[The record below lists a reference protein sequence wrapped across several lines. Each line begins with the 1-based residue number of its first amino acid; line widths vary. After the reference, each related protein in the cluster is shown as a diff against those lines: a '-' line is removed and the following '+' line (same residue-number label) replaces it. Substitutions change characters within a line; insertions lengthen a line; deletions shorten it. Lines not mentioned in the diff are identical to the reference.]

1 MYSITA
7 APATVSHLVRIDGYS
22 RTKNLRRGRF
32 IEAMNFTVGGHRWFI
47 RFYPNGH
54 GPRDVGV
61 VSVYVGIAG
70 AYRRGGGDAK
80 PVIAD
85 ARFSLV
91 DRDGRPAPPSFVQG
105 MPAVDFSGND
115 FGMNIKRAELET
127 SGFLKDDGFLVRC
140 ELGFVNSAG
149 DGDGRRGVQIK
160 EGIKV
165 PPPNLH
171 RHLADLLWKNQ
182 SSGDVFIEVQ
192 GKTFTAHRWM
202 LAARSPVMA
211 AELSSSDSDDA
222 ADTDADATKN
232 TMMTLRVDDDMDAET
247 FRALLHF
254 IYTDALP
261 PPPQPRARD
270 TKAKEDEAAAAEAAR
285 RLHAAAARY
294 GMERL
299 QLMCED
305 ALCRSLSVLT
315 VASTLVFA
323 EKHGCRVLK
332 AACLDFLS
340 CKRKLRQVTR
350 LDDDFR
356 LLTTTCPSVIKEL
369 FAQVLK

>member
-1 MYSITA
+1 
-7 APATVSHLVRIDGYS
+7 
-22 RTKNLRRGRF
+22 
-32 IEAMNFTVGGHRWFI
+32 
-47 RFYPNGH
+47 
-54 GPRDVGV
+54 
-61 VSVYVGIAG
+61 
-70 AYRRGGGDAK
+70 
-80 PVIAD
+80 
-85 ARFSLV
+85 
-91 DRDGRPAPPSFVQG
+91 

-115 FGMNIKRAELET
+115 FGMNIKRAELEA

-149 DGDGRRGVQIK
+149 DGGRGIQIK
-160 EGIKV
+160 EGVKV

-182 SSGDVFIEVQ
+182 SSGDVFIEVK

-211 AELSSSDSDDA
+211 AELSSSD
-222 ADTDADATKN
+222 ADTNTDATKN

-261 PPPQPRARD
+261 PPPPQPRARD
-270 TKAKEDEAAAAEAAR
+270 TRAQEDEAAAAEAAR

>member
-70 AYRRGGGDAK
+70 AYRRGGGNPK
-80 PVIAD
+80 P
-85 ARFSLV
+85 
-91 DRDGRPAPPSFVQG
+91 GRS
-105 MPAVDFSGND
+105 S
-115 FGMNIKRAELET
+115 RRR
-127 SGFLKDDGFLVRC
+127 GFPRDDGFLVRC

-222 ADTDADATKN
+222 AYTDADATKN

-270 TKAKEDEAAAAEAAR
+270 TKEKEDEAAAAEAAR

>member
-1 MYSITA
+1 MDLLVSLVDLLFPPSHPPAMYSITA

-202 LAARSPVMA
+202 LAAR
-211 AELSSSDSDDA
+211 
-222 ADTDADATKN
+222 
-232 TMMTLRVDDDMDAET
+232 
-247 FRALLHF
+247 
-254 IYTDALP
+254 
-261 PPPQPRARD
+261 
-270 TKAKEDEAAAAEAAR
+270 

>member
-1 MYSITA
+1 MDLLVSLVDLLFPPSHPPAMYSITA

-247 FRALLHF
+247 ALLHF
-254 IYTDALP
+254 IYTDTLP
-261 PPPQPRARD
+261 DDAD
-270 TKAKEDEAAAAEAAR
+270 TDDDAM
-285 RLHAAAARY
+285 AAARY